1 MGYHLFGRPTERK
14 GGMNNGNPFDNEPTV
29 DPRAEALQTARDE
42 MAAGKGATVSL
53 TPNYELLKHLTQ
65 WMAERGYEAI
75 QVAHAV
81 REPHLYWEY
90 FKVEID
96 AIELTGALNE
106 GVKKDA

>member
-1 MGYHLFGRPTERK
+1 MT
-14 GGMNNGNPFDNEPTV
+14 GNPFLDEPI
-29 DPRAEALQTARDE
+29 DPRAAQLQQARDE
-42 MAAGKGATVSL
+42 MAAGRGATVSL

-90 FKVEID
+90 FQVEID
-96 AIELTGALNE
+96 AAQLTGAVNE
-106 GVKKDA
+106 GVAKSE